1 MEASRFGEELEL
13 LQKEMM
19 GFVKFYKN
27 SVLPSLLQQQQNL
40 RDFLKEVDS
49 NGGTRTEESLS
60 HRYSTLFTQKEILM
74 AKLGL
79 VQDGIDFAM
88 KQITAGIVSFAPVLT
103 DELDEF
109 RQVLL
114 THQMEYQESYD
125 EKSVIDDGDGDE
137 DTEMPS
143 EESCERDSHFG
154 DIVLDALANIGAA

>member
-1 MEASRFGEELEL
+1 
-13 LQKEMM
+13 
-19 GFVKFYKN
+19 
-27 SVLPSLLQQQQNL
+27 
-40 RDFLKEVDS
+40 
-49 NGGTRTEESLS
+49 
-60 HRYSTLFTQKEILM
+60 M

-137 DTEMPS
+137 DAEMPS

-154 DIVLDALANIGAA
+154 DIVLDALANIGAAQVFVGPLEEIRAGVTCWKLPLDASQGRYNGRNGSNAGSFISILIGYNLI